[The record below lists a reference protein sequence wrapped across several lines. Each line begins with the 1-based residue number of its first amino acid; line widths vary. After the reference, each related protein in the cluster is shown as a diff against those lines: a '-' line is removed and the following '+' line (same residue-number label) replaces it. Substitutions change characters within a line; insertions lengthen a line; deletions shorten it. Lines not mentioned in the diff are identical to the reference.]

1 MSIVYR
7 KTAKG
12 LAELETRAFGLSPRV
27 RQALIL
33 VDGLK
38 TEAEL
43 DKLILADPFIPLGA
57 LLVEGFIE
65 VARVV
70 VDVPLARTARVDDF
84 KREAARFL
92 IDKLGPTAEG
102 FAIKLERAKTL
113 PEVQPLLVGAA
124 QTLRDVHRDALADE
138 FIARFVAPLQG

>member
-12 LAELETRAFGLSPRV
+12 LAEIETRAFGLSPRL

-33 VDGLK
+33 FDGLR

-43 DKLILADPFIPLGA
+43 DKLILADPFVPLGA
-57 LLVEGFIE
+57 LLADGFIE
-65 VARVV
+65 VARAA
-70 VDVPLARTARVDDF
+70 VDAPLQRTARVEDV
-84 KREAARFL
+84 KRDAARFL

-102 FAIKLERAKTL
+102 LAIKLERAKTI
-113 PEVQPLLVGAA
+113 PEVQPLLDSAA
-124 QTLRDVHRDALADE
+124 QTLRGVNRDALADE
-138 FIARFVAPLQG
+138 FIARFVTPLQS